1 MTPPGLPTQAGLF
14 SLEGLNLRSLFWRI
28 LASFWLAIT
37 LVAGLSIGMGH
48 MLNQDAWILSRH
60 PGLNTLAKNWA
71 ERYEK
76 MGPEAAQQY
85 LEQRKRRYHIDTQV
99 LNEAGEAVVPGTFPR
114 RAAVFEERQGND
126 HRPLPWRRLTEEYTS
141 ASSGETYL
149 LIYRIPHPEL
159 DAWHRDSLIWPLS
172 ALSIALVVLTLFSL
186 LVTLSI
192 TRPLS
197 RLRGAVHDLGQT
209 TYQQNSLA
217 RLSNRRDEFG
227 VLATDFNRMGA
238 RLQSL
243 IGSQRQLLRDVS
255 HELRS
260 PLARL
265 RIALALAERAS
276 PEEREKL
283 WPRLTRECDRLEA
296 LISEILVLARV
307 DADNASAED
316 IDLSALLKTLQKD
329 AQLGAPDQ
337 LVQLSAAPD
346 LQLKGWPT
354 MIERAVDNL
363 LRNAQRF
370 NPQGQPIEL
379 AAQRQ
384 GERILISVR
393 DHGPG
398 VDAEHLS
405 QLGEPFYRAPGQTA
419 QGHGLGLAIARRA
432 AERHGG
438 SLTLANHPDGGFIAS
453 IDLPLEPGVVTPA

>member
-1 MTPPGLPTQAGLF
+1 M
-14 SLEGLNLRSLFWRI
+14 RSLFWRI

-37 LVAGLSIGMGH
+37 LVAGLSILLGH

-60 PGLNTLAKNWA
+60 PGLNSLTEEWTQT
-71 ERYEK
+71 YETQ
-76 MGPEAAQQY
+76 GEDAAQDILQ
-85 LEQRKRRYHIDTQV
+85 QRKRQYHIDVQV
-99 LNEAGEAVVPGTFPR
+99 LNESGDPLVRGTFPR
-114 RAAVFEERQGND
+114 RAAAFEARQNND
-126 HRPLPWRRLTEEYTS
+126 DRHLPWRRLTAEYTS
-141 ASSGETYL
+141 PKTGDTYL
-149 LIYRIPHPEL
+149 FIYRIPHPEL
-159 DAWHRDSLIWPLS
+159 DAWHRDSLTWPLS
-172 ALSIALVVLTLFSL
+172 ALAIALVVLTLFSL

-197 RLRGAVHDLGQT
+197 RLRGAVHDLGQA

-217 RLSNRRDEFG
+217 RLANRRDEFG
-227 VLATDFNRMGA
+227 VLARDFNRMGS

-265 RIALALAERAS
+265 RIALALAERAA

-307 DADNASAED
+307 DADNASAEEV
-316 IDLSALLKTLQKD
+316 DLNALLLAVQKD
-329 AQLGAPDQ
+329 AQLACPEQPVQIDAQPQ
-337 LVQLSAAPD
+337 LNLR
-346 LQLKGWPT
+346 GWPT
-354 MIERAVDNL
+354 MLERAVDNL

-370 NPQGQPIEL
+370 SPAGQPIEVTAL
-379 AAQRQ
+379 RQ
-384 GERILISVR
+384 GEKIQISVR

-398 VDAEHLS
+398 VEAEHLR
-405 QLGEPFYRAPGQTA
+405 QLGEPFFRAPGQSA
-419 QGHGLGLAIARRA
+419 PGHGLGLAIARRA

-438 SLTLANHPDGGFIAS
+438 SLIMDNHPQGGFIATLE
-453 IDLPLEPGVVTPA
+453 LPLVPGAVAQA

>member
-1 MTPPGLPTQAGLF
+1 M
-14 SLEGLNLRSLFWRI
+14 RSLFWRI
-28 LASFWLAIT
+28 LASFWLAIA
-37 LVAGLSIGMGH
+37 LVAGLSILLGH

-60 PGLNTLAKNWA
+60 PGLNTLAQEWTKT
-71 ERYEK
+71 YETQ
-76 MGPEAAQQY
+76 GEDAAQEILQ
-85 LEQRKRRYHIDTQV
+85 QRKRQYHIDVQV
-99 LNEAGEAVVPGTFPR
+99 LNDSGDPVVRGTFPK
-114 RAAVFEERQGND
+114 RAAAFEARQNND
-126 HRPLPWRRLTEEYTS
+126 DRHLPWRRLTDEYTS
-141 ASSGETYL
+141 PNTGDTYL

-159 DAWHRDSLIWPLS
+159 DTWHRDSLMWPLS
-172 ALSIALVVLTLFSL
+172 ALAIALVVLTLFSL

-197 RLRGAVHDLGQT
+197 RLRVAVHDLGQAS
-209 TYQQNSLA
+209 YQQNSLA
-217 RLSNRRDEFG
+217 RLAARRDEFG
-227 VLATDFNRMGA
+227 VLANDFNRMGS

-265 RIALALAERAS
+265 RIALALAERA
-276 PEEREKL
+276 EAAERERL

-316 IDLSALLKTLQKD
+316 MDLNALLGNLQKD
-329 AQLGAPDQ
+329 AQLGCPEQNVRIDAEPQ
-337 LVQLSAAPD
+337 LV
-346 LQLKGWPT
+346 LKGWPT
-354 MIERAVDNL
+354 MIERAMDNL

-370 NPQGQPIEL
+370 NPAEQPIEVL
-379 AAQRQ
+379 ALRQ
-384 GERILISVR
+384 GEKIVLSVR

-398 VDAEHLS
+398 VEAEHLS

-419 QGHGLGLAIARRA
+419 AGHGLGLAIARRA

-438 SLTLANHPDGGFIAS
+438 SLILANHPQGGFIATLE
-453 IDLPLEPGVVTPA
+453 LPLLPGAPPQP

>member
-1 MTPPGLPTQAGLF
+1 M
-14 SLEGLNLRSLFWRI
+14 RSLFWRI
-28 LASFWLAIT
+28 LASFWLAIA
-37 LVAGLSIGMGH
+37 LVAGLSILLGH

-60 PGLNTLAKNWA
+60 PGLSNLAQEWTQL
-71 ERYEK
+71 YEAQ
-76 MGPEAAQQY
+76 GEDAAQDLLQ
-85 LEQRKRRYHIDTQV
+85 QRKRQYHIDVQV
-99 LNEAGEAVVPGTFPR
+99 LNESGDPVVRGTFPR
-114 RAAVFEERQGND
+114 RAAAFEARQND
-126 HRPLPWRRLTEEYTS
+126 SKDSHLPWRRLTAEYTS
-141 ASSGETYL
+141 EKTGDTYL

-159 DAWHRDSLIWPLS
+159 DEWHRSSLTWPLS
-172 ALSIALVVLTLFSL
+172 ALTIALVVLTLFSL
-186 LVTLSI
+186 MVTLSI

-197 RLRGAVHDLGQT
+197 RLRGAVHDLGQA

-217 RLSNRRDEFG
+217 KLANRRDEFG

-265 RIALALAERAS
+265 RIALALAERAG
-276 PEEREKL
+276 PEERERL

-316 IDLSALLKTLQKD
+316 IDLNPLLKALQKD
-329 AQLGAPDQ
+329 AQLGAPEQ
-337 LVQLSAAPD
+337 MVQLIAEAD
-346 LQLKGWPT
+346 LHLKGWPT

-370 NPQGQPIEL
+370 NPPGQPIEMR
-379 AAQRQ
+379 AQRT
-384 GERILISVR
+384 GERIFISVR

-398 VDAEHLS
+398 VDTEHLS

-438 SLTLANHPDGGFIAS
+438 SLILANHPDGGFIAS
-453 IDLPLEPGVVTPA
+453 IDLPLEPGVVTPV

>member
-1 MTPPGLPTQAGLF
+1 M
-14 SLEGLNLRSLFWRI
+14 RSLFWRI
-28 LASFWLAIT
+28 LASFWLAIA
-37 LVAGLSIGMGH
+37 LVAGLSILLGH

-60 PGLNTLAKNWA
+60 PGLNTLAA
-71 ERYEK
+71 EWTQTYEAQ
-76 MGPEAAQQY
+76 GEEAAQDI
-85 LEQRKRRYHIDTQV
+85 LEQRKRQYHIDVQV
-99 LNEAGEAVVPGTFPR
+99 LNETGDPVVRGTFPR
-114 RAAVFEERQGND
+114 RAAAFEARQNND
-126 HRPLPWRRLTEEYTS
+126 DRRLPWRRLTDEITS
-141 ASSGETYL
+141 EKTGDTYL
-149 LIYRIPHPEL
+149 FIYRIPHPEL
-159 DAWHRDSLIWPLS
+159 DAWHRESLLWPLS
-172 ALSIALVVLTLFSL
+172 ALGIALVVLTLFSL
-186 LVTLSI
+186 LVTFSI

-217 RLSNRRDEFG
+217 KLANRRDEFG

-265 RIALALAERAS
+265 RIALALAERAN

-307 DADNASAED
+307 DADNASAEEV
-316 IDLSALLKTLQKD
+316 DLNALLATLQKD
-329 AQLGAPDQ
+329 AQLSSPEQTVRLQAESQ
-337 LVQLSAAPD
+337 LN
-346 LQLKGWPT
+346 LKGWPT

-370 NPQGQPIEL
+370 NPSDQPIEL
-379 AAQRQ
+379 QAARQ
-384 GERILISVR
+384 GERIVISVR

-398 VDAEHLS
+398 VQTEHLS

-419 QGHGLGLAIARRA
+419 AGHGLGLAIAKRA

-438 SLTLANHPDGGFIAS
+438 TLTLANHPQGGFVAS
-453 IDLPLEPGVVTPA
+453 LELPLVPGVVVQP

>member
-1 MTPPGLPTQAGLF
+1 M
-14 SLEGLNLRSLFWRI
+14 RSLFWRI
-28 LASFWLAIT
+28 LASFWLAIA
-37 LVAGLSIGMGH
+37 LVAGLSILLGH

-60 PGLNTLAKNWA
+60 PGLNTLAA
-71 ERYEK
+71 EWTQTYETQ
-76 MGPEAAQQY
+76 GEEAAQDI
-85 LEQRKRRYHIDTQV
+85 LEQRKRQYHIDVQV
-99 LNEAGEAVVPGTFPR
+99 LNETGDPVVRGTFPR
-114 RAAVFEERQGND
+114 RAAAFEARQNND
-126 HRPLPWRRLTEEYTS
+126 DRRLPWRRLTDEITS
-141 ASSGETYL
+141 EKTGDTYL
-149 LIYRIPHPEL
+149 FIYRIPHPEL
-159 DAWHRDSLIWPLS
+159 DAWHRESLLWPLS
-172 ALSIALVVLTLFSL
+172 ALGIALVVLTLFSL
-186 LVTLSI
+186 LVTFSI

-217 RLSNRRDEFG
+217 KLANRRDEFG

-265 RIALALAERAS
+265 RIALALAERAN

-307 DADNASAED
+307 DADNASAEEV
-316 IDLSALLKTLQKD
+316 DLNALLATLQKD
-329 AQLGAPDQ
+329 AQLSSPEQTVRLQAEPQ
-337 LVQLSAAPD
+337 LN
-346 LQLKGWPT
+346 LKGWPT

-370 NPQGQPIEL
+370 NPSDQPIEL
-379 AAQRQ
+379 HAARQ
-384 GERILISVR
+384 AERIVISVR

-398 VDAEHLS
+398 VQTEHLS

-419 QGHGLGLAIARRA
+419 AGHGLGLAIAKRA

-438 SLTLANHPDGGFIAS
+438 TLTLANHPQGGFVAS
-453 IDLPLEPGVVTPA
+453 LELPLVPGVVVQP

>member
-1 MTPPGLPTQAGLF
+1 M
-14 SLEGLNLRSLFWRI
+14 RSLFWRI
-28 LASFWLAIT
+28 LASFWLAIA
-37 LVAGLSIGMGH
+37 LVAGLSILLGH

-60 PGLNTLAKNWA
+60 PGLNTLAEQWTQT
-71 ERYEK
+71 YESQ
-76 MGPEAAQQY
+76 GEEAAQDI
-85 LEQRKRRYHIDTQV
+85 LEQRKREYHIDVQV
-99 LNEAGEAVVPGTFPR
+99 LNESGDPVVRGTFPR
-114 RAAVFEERQGND
+114 RAAAFEARQNNDER
-126 HRPLPWRRLTEEYTS
+126 RLPWRRLTDEITS
-141 ASSGETYL
+141 EKTGDTYL
-149 LIYRIPHPEL
+149 FIYRIPHPEL
-159 DAWHRDSLIWPLS
+159 DSWHRESLLWPLS
-172 ALSIALVVLTLFSL
+172 ALGIALVVLTLFSL
-186 LVTLSI
+186 MVTLSI

-217 RLSNRRDEFG
+217 QLANRRDEFG
-227 VLATDFNRMGA
+227 VLANDFNRMGA

-243 IGSQRQLLRDVS
+243 ISSQRQLLRDVS

-265 RIALALAERAS
+265 RIALALAERAN

-316 IDLSALLKTLQKD
+316 VDLNALLRTLQKD
-329 AQLGAPDQ
+329 AQLA
-337 LVQLSAAPD
+337 SAEQTVRLDAEP
-346 LQLKGWPT
+346 QLKLTGWPT

-370 NPQGQPIEL
+370 NPAGQPIEMQ
-379 AAQRQ
+379 ASHQ
-384 GERILISVR
+384 GERIVISVR

-398 VDAEHLS
+398 VQEEHLA
-405 QLGEPFYRAPGQTA
+405 QLGEPFFRAPGQTA
-419 QGHGLGLAIARRA
+419 AGHGLGLAIARRA

-438 SLTLANHPDGGFIAS
+438 TLVLANHPQGGFVAS
-453 IDLPLEPGVVTPA
+453 LELPLVPGISAQ

>member
-1 MTPPGLPTQAGLF
+1 M
-14 SLEGLNLRSLFWRI
+14 RSLFWRI
-28 LASFWLAIT
+28 LASFWLAIA
-37 LVAGLSIGMGH
+37 LVAGLSILLGH

-60 PGLNTLAKNWA
+60 PGLHNLAQQWT
-71 ERYEK
+71 ERFETQ
-76 MGPEAAQQY
+76 GPDAAQDF
-85 LEQRKRRYHIDTQV
+85 LERRKRRYHIDVQV
-99 LNEAGEAVVPGTFPR
+99 LNESGDPVVEGTFPR
-114 RAAVFEERQGND
+114 RAAVWEARQG
-126 HRPLPWRRLTEEYTS
+126 RGKEQLPWRRLTVEYTS
-141 ASSGETYL
+141 PKTAETYL

-159 DAWHRDSLIWPLS
+159 DAWHRQSLIWPLS
-172 ALSIALVVLTLFSL
+172 ALGIALVVLTLFSL

-217 RLSNRRDEFG
+217 QLASRRDEFG

-265 RIALALAERAS
+265 RIALALAERAG

-283 WPRLTRECDRLEA
+283 WPRLTRECDRLES
-296 LISEILVLARV
+296 LISEILALARV
-307 DADNASAED
+307 DADQASAEP
-316 IDLSALLKTLQKD
+316 IELNPLLATVQKD
-329 AQLGAPDQ
+329 ASLAAPEQ
-337 LVQLSAAPD
+337 RVQLNAEPD
-346 LQLKGWPT
+346 LSISGWPT
-354 MIERAVDNL
+354 MIERALDNL

-370 NPQGQPIEL
+370 NPPDQPIEL
-379 AAQRQ
+379 TAQRS
-384 GERILISVR
+384 GDHIAISVC

-398 VDAEHLS
+398 VAKEYLAH
-405 QLGEPFYRAPGQTA
+405 LGEPFFRAPGQTA
-419 QGHGLGLAIARRA
+419 AGHGLGLAIARRA

-438 SLTLANHPDGGFIAS
+438 RLLLDNHPQGGFVATLE
-453 IDLPLEPGVVTPA
+453 LPLEPNAS

>member
-1 MTPPGLPTQAGLF
+1 M
-14 SLEGLNLRSLFWRI
+14 RSLFWRI
-28 LASFWLAIT
+28 LASFWLAIA
-37 LVAGLSIGMGH
+37 LVAGLSILLGH

-60 PGLNTLAKNWA
+60 PGLNTLAA
-71 ERYEK
+71 EWTQTYEAQ
-76 MGPEAAQQY
+76 GEEAAQDI
-85 LEQRKRRYHIDTQV
+85 LEQRKRQYHIDVQV
-99 LNEAGEAVVPGTFPR
+99 LNETGDPVVRGTFPR
-114 RAAVFEERQGND
+114 RAAAFEARQNND
-126 HRPLPWRRLTEEYTS
+126 DRRLPWRRLTDEITS
-141 ASSGETYL
+141 EKTGDTYL
-149 LIYRIPHPEL
+149 FIYRIPHPEL
-159 DAWHRDSLIWPLS
+159 DAWHRESLLWPLS
-172 ALSIALVVLTLFSL
+172 ALGIALVVLTLFSL
-186 LVTLSI
+186 LVTFSI

-217 RLSNRRDEFG
+217 KLANRRDEFG

-265 RIALALAERAS
+265 RIALALAERAN

-307 DADNASAED
+307 DADNASAEEV
-316 IDLSALLKTLQKD
+316 DLNALLATLQKD
-329 AQLGAPDQ
+329 AQLGSPEQTVRLQAEPQ
-337 LVQLSAAPD
+337 LNF
-346 LQLKGWPT
+346 KGWPT

-370 NPQGQPIEL
+370 NPSDQPIDL
-379 AAQRQ
+379 QAARQ
-384 GERILISVR
+384 AERIVISVR

-398 VDAEHLS
+398 VQTEHLS

-419 QGHGLGLAIARRA
+419 AGHGLGLAIAKRA

-438 SLTLANHPDGGFIAS
+438 TLTLANHPQGGFVAS
-453 IDLPLEPGVVTPA
+453 LELPLVPGVVVQP